1 MAPARPAVVLAL
13 ALAAGAAGAAAV
25 PLRAD
30 AEPTASTIVVLRR
43 SGDPARK
50 IAALERAHGFRAEHR
65 YVASLHGFSARLS
78 ARQRREVAAEPAVTS
93 VHDDGEVR
101 LVAPVSVSRAADAP
115 TGVRRIGA
123 GASAARVAVAV
134 IDTGI
139 DLRHPALSAASGA
152 SCIAGRRRA
161 SPAQDD
167 NGHGTHVA
175 GTIAART
182 GSGVAGVA
190 PGTRVIA
197 VKVLDA
203 QGRGTVAQI
212 ICGID
217 WVTRNARRL
226 GIAVANLS
234 FGGPGSGGTE
244 SCAATDEPLHE
255 AICRSTEAGVT
266 YVVAAGNDGA
276 DLAAS
281 VPASYREVLT
291 VTAMSDSDGRAGA
304 LGRAPACLP
313 AERDDAAA
321 SFSDYATTAA
331 AAAHVVAAP
340 GVCITSTWPGGGTNT
355 VSGTSMAAPH
365 VTGVVA
371 LCISSGRC
379 DRDVARTIRT
389 IVSSSAAHATD
400 ANGFEGDPRHPLG
413 RRVYGSLVWGGP

>member
-1 MAPARPAVVLAL
+1 VAL
-13 ALAAGAAGAAAV
+13 ALAAAGAAAL

-43 SGDPARK
+43 SAEPERA
-50 IAALERAHGFRAEHR
+50 IAALERRHGFRAEHR
-65 YVASLHGFSARLS
+65 YVASIHGFSARLS
-78 ARQRREVAAEPAVTS
+78 QRQRAAVAAEPPVAS
-93 VHDDGEVR
+93 VHDDGDVH
-101 LVAPVSVSRAADAP
+101 LVAPVGAARLADAP

-123 GASAARVAVAV
+123 GTSAASVAVAV
-134 IDTGI
+134 IDTGV
-139 DLRHPALSAASGA
+139 DLRHPALNVASGA
-152 SCIAGRRRA
+152 NCVAGRRRT

-175 GTIAART
+175 GTIAARA

-190 PGTRVIA
+190 PGTRLYA

-217 WVTRNARRL
+217 WVTANAKRL

-234 FGGPGSGGTE
+234 FGGPARVPAGT
-244 SCAATDEPLHE
+244 CAATDDPMHE

-266 YVVAAGNDGA
+266 YVVAAGNDGS
-276 DLAAS
+276 DLAGS
-281 VPASYREVLT
+281 VPASYAEVLT
-291 VTAMSDSDGRAGA
+291 VTAMADADGRPGA
-304 LGRAPACLP
+304 LGRAPKCMP
-313 AERDDAAA
+313 GERDDAAA

-331 AAAHVVAAP
+331 AAAHLVAAP
-340 GVCITSTWPGGGTNT
+340 GVCITSTWPGGRTNT
-355 VSGTSMAAPH
+355 ISGTSMAAPH
-365 VTGVVA
+365 VTGAVA

-389 IVSSSAAHATD
+389 VVSSSAAHASE
-400 ANGFEGDPRHPLG
+400 ANGFDGDPRHPLG
-413 RRVYGSLVWGGP
+413 RRQFGYLVWSGLQ

>member
-1 MAPARPAVVLAL
+1 MPRKRLLAAA
-13 ALAAGAAGAAAV
+13 ALAAGVAAAAL

-30 AEPTASTIVVLRR
+30 AEPTSSTIVVLHRT
-43 SGDPARK
+43 SDPGRT

-65 YVASLHGFSARLS
+65 YVAALHGFSALLS
-78 ARQRREVAAEPAVTS
+78 VRQRAAISGDPSVAS
-93 VHDDGEVR
+93 VRDDRDVH
-101 LVAPVSVSRAADAP
+101 LVSPLAAARRADAP

-123 GASAARVAVAV
+123 GTTAATVAVAV

-139 DLRHPALSAASGA
+139 DLRHPALGAASGTN
-152 SCIAGRRRA
+152 CVPGRRR

-175 GTIAART
+175 GTIGARA

-190 PGTRVIA
+190 PGTRLYA

-217 WVTRNARRL
+217 WVTQNAARL

-234 FGGPGSGGTE
+234 FGGP
-244 SCAATDEPLHE
+244 AAAGADPCPSTDDPMHE
-255 AICRSTEAGVT
+255 AICRSAEAGVT

-281 VPASYREVLT
+281 VPASYPEVLA
-291 VTAMSDSDGRAGA
+291 VTAISDSDGRPG
-304 LGRAPACLP
+304 GVGPAPACMP
-313 AERDDAAA
+313 TERDDAPAA
-321 SFSDYATTAA
+321 FSDYATTAA
-331 AAAHVVAAP
+331 DAAHVIAAP

-355 VSGTSMAAPH
+355 ISGTSMAAPH
-365 VTGVVA
+365 VTGAVA
-371 LCISSGRC
+371 LCVSSGRC
-379 DRDVARTIRT
+379 PRQPARAIATVLDDAKR
-389 IVSSSAAHATD
+389 HATA
-400 ANGFEGDPRHPLG
+400 ANGFSGDGDVVRG
-413 RRVYGSLVWGGP
+413 RRYGYLVWAGP